1 MTRTYATG
9 APADSRS
16 CQRESFQFSPFRAG
30 VAAET
35 ARYASAVAN
44 EVATADER
52 THRDVAF
59 RLARSEQRYTRQ
71 RRMMVDALSS
81 LARPATIAELL
92 DAVPDLPVSTA
103 YRNLG
108 VLADAGVVR
117 RVNGSDEFGRFEL
130 AEEVSGHHHHH
141 AVCSEC
147 GLVIDATS
155 SPKLEAALAE
165 TARAI
170 AHENGFDV
178 ADHRLELVGRCSRC
192 SGLL

>member
-1 MTRTYATG
+1 VVDALI
-9 APADSRS
+9 S
-16 CQRESFQFSPFRAG
+16 
-30 VAAET
+30 
-35 ARYASAVAN
+35 
-44 EVATADER
+44 ADER

-71 RRMMVDALSS
+71 RRMMVDALASIS
-81 LARPATIAELL
+81 RPATIAEIL
-92 DAVPDLPVSTA
+92 DTAPDVPVSTA
-103 YRNLG
+103 YRNLA

-141 AVCSEC
+141 AVCSQC

-155 SPKLEAALAE
+155 SPRLEAALAE

-170 AHENGFDV
+170 AEENGFDV
-178 ADHRLELVGRCSRC
+178 SDHRLELVGRCSRC
-192 SGLL
+192 AASVIS

>member
-1 MTRTYATG
+1 
-9 APADSRS
+9 
-16 CQRESFQFSPFRAG
+16 
-30 VAAET
+30 V
-35 ARYASAVAN
+35 VN
-44 EVATADER
+44 EVVSADER

-71 RRMMVDALSS
+71 RRMMVDALSFI
-81 LARPATIAELL
+81 ARPATITELL
-92 DAVPDLPVSTA
+92 DTVPDLPVSTA
-103 YRNLG
+103 YRNLA
-108 VLADAGVVR
+108 VLAEAGVVR

-141 AVCSEC
+141 AVCSRC

-170 AHENGFDV
+170 AQENGFDV
-178 ADHRLELVGRCSRC
+178 ADHQLELVGRCSRC
-192 SGLL
+192 AGSPSN